1 MFDKGRTRLTGT
13 LPNCR
18 IDTSQFS
25 WQCYCKKVSLDLKG
39 LNSLYFSRL
48 YCSIAYD
55 LVHADTEL
63 RLKRLRGQSSYFLR
77 SLKP

>member
-1 MFDKGRTRLTGT
+1 MLDKGRTRLTGT
-13 LPNCR
+13 L
-18 IDTSQFS
+18 
-25 WQCYCKKVSLDLKG
+25 LKIRGRSKAELTLASFLGSVVANG

-63 RLKRLRGQSSYFLR
+63 RL
-77 SLKP
+77 

>member
-13 LPNCR
+13 LLKIR
-18 IDTSQFS
+18 GRSKAELTLASFLGS
-25 WQCYCKKVSLDLKG
+25 VVAKG

-63 RLKRLRGQSSYFLR
+63 RL
-77 SLKP
+77 